1 MFIIYIYIYH
11 LCEYVICGVCNAYNK
26 LTGSTTKVSDLVID
40 WTKMRVVGYTTTRV
54 LSDAEVKALGLDLLE
69 EGAVKEET
77 RTEMT
82 LEL

>member
-1 MFIIYIYIYH
+1 MISN
-11 LCEYVICGVCNAYNK
+11 VICGVCNAYNK